1 MYVACMHKGA
11 CRPARRDAAARGR
24 GRARLRPRRHLQ
36 TLPLGYRPGRG
47 TDRGATAQL
56 GAGGPGGAS
65 CGPGGH
71 GVSRGTW
78 PRPGGCGA
86 RRRRRGDGR
95 RVGLARGAAR
105 PQRSRSEAA
114 VLLLPQPA
122 SLVWPPTGL
131 RSPCCALRRAT
142 LRTHAERAALRPP
155 TAPRVEATHGACLDL
170 KPYACVS
177 TIRGVQHSGNDGR
190 IELETLS
197 AAELGEMVKRHES
210 GVGPAIIHRLRQLQ
224 MGAKIREAQ
233 ARRTAAQGTG

>member
-1 MYVACMHKGA
+1 MRQPEGEDEHGFDPAVIFKRYLWDTDPAEELTEARPPNLGLEGQEEPPAGLEAMACPEGLGLRQAGAGRVGVVVATVVASGW
-11 CRPARRDAAARGR
+11 PAV
-24 GRARLRPRRHLQ
+24 Q
-36 TLPLGYRPGRG
+36 PGRNAADQKLPSCCCHSPLAWSG
-47 TDRGATAQL
+47 LPRG
-56 GAGGPGGAS
+56 
-65 CGPGGH
+65 
-71 GVSRGTW
+71 
-78 PRPGGCGA
+78 
-86 RRRRRGDGR
+86 
-95 RVGLARGAAR
+95 
-105 PQRSRSEAA
+105 
-114 VLLLPQPA
+114 
-122 SLVWPPTGL
+122 
-131 RSPCCALRRAT
+131 CALPAALFVAPAT

-155 TAPRVEATHGACLDL
+155 TAPEATHGACLDL